1 MDPTYAFAEKAASI
15 ILARPSPSGTSLGS
29 SGGIGTAQRL
39 DICITLSLWLYSFRK
54 AGPSMGNYCRILG
67 SALGPVESW
76 SDPGHKDWAALL
88 LRGST
93 AAFPLI
99 LKLSKSSHF
108 FVWHTLWWSKY
119 YRSSCSYFDA
129 SQAINLCSPPTSC
142 AHGSAMTNRLG
153 NKTVKCING
162 P

>member
-1 MDPTYAFAEKAASI
+1 MDPAYAFAEKAASI
-15 ILARPSPSGTSLGS
+15 ILARPSPSGTSSGS
-29 SGGIGTAQRL
+29 SGGIGTAWGL
-39 DICITLSLWLYSFRK
+39 DICITLSLQLYSFRK
-54 AGPSMGNYCRILG
+54 AGPSAGNYCCILG

-76 SDPGHKDWAALL
+76 SDPGRKDWAALL

-119 YRSSCSYFDA
+119 YGSSRSYFDA
-129 SQAINLCSPPTSC
+129 SQAVDLCSPPTSW
-142 AHGSAMTNRLG
+142 AHGSTMTNRLG
-153 NKTVKCING
+153 NKTAKCING